1 MLTPSPAAGGEDG
14 GAIPA
19 SFCSNS
25 IPDEGMFVNNF
36 FFGALCGM
44 MEKNR
49 ERGAGVMLNLLYAR
63 AGRDIRGELLE
74 RMGASPARRLLIVPE
89 QFSHESE
96 RAMCA
101 ALGGGASMSCEVL
114 SFTRLAGRLTDAA
127 GGGAA
132 PMLDA
137 GGRMLLMYAALRRVS
152 DALTTYRAPS
162 RKPAFLTGLLATVD
176 ECRSYRVEP
185 ETLMAAGEE
194 LGGRQGD
201 KLKDLGLIYAAYR
214 ALEAGCAADPRS
226 RLDRLAVQLEDTRW
240 GEGMAFYVY
249 GFTDFT
255 PQEERVLSAL
265 MAQGELT
272 VALVCDTG
280 DDPSGVFR
288 PALRCA
294 KRLARLAKANAV
306 PVREETLDRPLAR
319 HPSLAFLEQNL
330 FGPNP
335 ETPWAGECAVVR
347 VSAATPRQEAEWCAA
362 EIVRLLREEDYRCR
376 DIAVCA
382 RRLDGYGEL
391 VESVFARYGVP
402 VFLSAMEDILEK
414 PVLAL
419 VTSALAAA
427 GSDYPYEELFRYLKT
442 GLTGITEE
450 ERDLLENYAL
460 TWDLKGSA
468 WTRQKPWDMHP
479 EGYGREFSPADTAF
493 VAWLDSLRRKVI
505 APLEKLRKDPDKT
518 GKGRALALYQL
529 LEDIGLPARLGR
541 RADSLE
547 ERGERTAAA
556 QYRQLWD
563 ILVGGLEQCAL
574 LLGDRLLE
582 LEEFS
587 RLFSLVLSQYDVG
600 AIPVSLD
607 AVTVG
612 DAPRMAHKEVKAL
625 FLLGAD
631 GGAIPDRAVSPG
643 LFSDQDRDALSAMEV
658 ELAPRQEDKLRREMT
673 IAYETCCRPTRRL
686 YISYST
692 GSGEGQKTP
701 CFLWERMGTLFPDAP
716 ARDGGG
722 PLARLAAP
730 DAALELAGR
739 DPAVAEALGRVPG
752 LAGRVERIQSAAG
765 WRRGRLSR
773 PAVDALFG
781 AEAPMSASRLDLMN
795 SCHFGYFLRF
805 GLDAKPRQRAAFRA
819 SDYGTFVHDVLENTL
834 RRAKEEGIAL
844 DNVQAVERL
853 SQAAAERYEREVLSG
868 LEGEP
873 ARLRYLFQ
881 RMKGAALAV
890 ARSVCAELAVSDFT
904 PAAFELGFGP
914 GRDLPPVEVEQG
926 VRLRLTGL
934 VDRVDQWEHNGKRY
948 LRVVDYKTGRKSF
961 DFADVE
967 DGRGLQ
973 MLLYL
978 FALSRAGGR
987 LFGPGETIP
996 AGVLYVP
1003 ARTPLVDGERGMS
1016 DGEIRRA
1023 RDRLLRRQGLVLDD
1037 RPVLDAMER
1046 AQGGEYRFLPVGTGK
1061 GGGDYLVTSEQMDAL
1076 DGYITAALRA
1086 AAGELAAGNIDADPY
1101 WQGAD
1106 KTPCRWCDYKAAC
1119 HFEEGCGDRRRF
1131 RRGVKAAEFW
1141 DWMDRREEDGHGR

>member
-1 MLTPSPAAGGEDG
+1 
-14 GAIPA
+14 
-19 SFCSNS
+19 
-25 IPDEGMFVNNF
+25 
-36 FFGALCGM
+36 
-44 MEKNR
+44 
-49 ERGAGVMLNLLYAR
+49 MLNLLRAR

-74 RMGASPARRLLIVPE
+74 RMGRSDARRRLLIVPE

-101 ALGGGASMSCEVL
+101 VLGGGASMSCEVL

-132 PMLDA
+132 PMLDP
-137 GGRMLLMYAALRRVS
+137 GGRMLLMYAALRRVA

-185 ETLMAAGEE
+185 EALMAAGEE

-214 ALEAGCAADPRS
+214 GLEAQGAADPRG
-226 RLDRLAVQLEDTRW
+226 RLDRLAVQLEGTRW
-240 GEGMAFYVY
+240 GAGMAFYVY

-272 VALVCDTG
+272 VALVCG
-280 DDPSGVFR
+280 GEDDPSGIFQ

-294 KRLARLAKANAV
+294 GRLARLAKAGAV
-306 PVREETLDRPLAR
+306 PVREEVLDRPLAR
-319 HPSLAFLEQNL
+319 CPSLAFLEENL
-330 FGPNP
+330 FGEGPGQA
-335 ETPWAGECAVVR
+335 WAGECAVVR
-347 VSAATPRQEAEWCAA
+347 VAAASPRQEVEWCAA
-362 EIVRLLREEDYRCR
+362 EILRLLREENCRCR

-402 VFLSAMEDILEK
+402 VFLSAMEDVLEK

-450 ERDLLENYAL
+450 ERDLLENYVL
-460 TWDLKGSA
+460 TWDLKGPA

-479 EGYGREFSPADTAF
+479 EGYGREFTPADTAL
-493 VAWLDSLRRKVI
+493 VAWLDGLRRRVI
-505 APLEKLRKDPDKT
+505 APLEALRKGTDKT
-518 GKGRALALYQL
+518 GRGRALALYQL
-529 LEDIGLPARLGR
+529 LEDIDLPTRLGQ
-541 RADSLE
+541 RADSLDR
-547 ERGERTAAA
+547 RGERTAAA

-563 ILVGGLEQCAL
+563 ILAGGLEQCAL
-574 LLGDRLLE
+574 LLGDTELE

-631 GGAIPDRAVSPG
+631 SGAIPDCAVSPG
-643 LFSDQDRDALSAMEV
+643 LFTDQDRDALSAMEV

-673 IAYETCCRPTRRL
+673 IAYETCCRPSQRL
-686 YISYST
+686 YVSYSA
-692 GSGEGQKTP
+692 GEGDNQRTP
-701 CFLWERMGTLFPDAP
+701 CFLWARLGALFPDAP
-716 ARDGGG
+716 VRDGGD
-722 PLARLAAP
+722 PLARLSAP
-730 DAALELAGR
+730 DAALELAGSS
-739 DPAVAEALGRVPG
+739 PAVAEALKRVPG
-752 LAGRVERIQSAAG
+752 LSDRVERIQDAAG

-773 PAVDALFG
+773 PVVDALFG
-781 AEAPMSASRLDLMN
+781 PVVPMSATKLDLVN

-819 SDYGTFVHDVLENTL
+819 AEYGTFVHDVLERTL
-834 RRAKEEGIAL
+834 RAAREEGAPL
-844 DNVQAVERL
+844 DDVRAVERL
-853 SQAAAERYEREVLSG
+853 SQAAAERYEREVLSN

-873 ARLRYLFQ
+873 ARFRVLFQ

-914 GRDLPPVEVEQG
+914 GKDLPPVEVEQG
-926 VRLRLTGL
+926 VRLRLTGY
-934 VDRVDQWEHNGKRY
+934 VDRVDQWLHEGKRY
-948 LRVVDYKTGRKSF
+948 VRVVDYKTGKKSF
-961 DFADVE
+961 DFADVA

-978 FALSRAGGR
+978 FALRREGKG
-987 LFGPGETIP
+987 LLGPEETVP

-1003 ARTPLVDGERGMS
+1003 ARTPLVDGERDMS
-1016 DGEIRRA
+1016 DGEIQRA

-1037 RPVLDAMER
+1037 PDVLSAMER
-1046 AQGGEYRFLPVGTGK
+1046 PAGEYRFLPVGTGR
-1061 GGGDYLVTSEQMDAL
+1061 GGGDSLVTPAQMEAL

-1106 KTPCRWCDYKAAC
+1106 KNPCRWCDYKAAC

-1131 RRGVKAAEFW
+1131 RRGLRAAQFW
-1141 DWMDRREEDGHGR
+1141 EWMDRWEEDGGGH

>member
-1 MLTPSPAAGGEDG
+1 
-14 GAIPA
+14 
-19 SFCSNS
+19 
-25 IPDEGMFVNNF
+25 
-36 FFGALCGM
+36 
-44 MEKNR
+44 
-49 ERGAGVMLNLLYAR
+49 MLNLLRAR

-74 RMGASPARRLLIVPE
+74 RMGRSDARRRLLIVPE

-101 ALGGGASMSCEVL
+101 VLGGGASMSCEVL

-132 PMLDA
+132 PMLDP
-137 GGRMLLMYAALRRVS
+137 GGRMLLMYAALRRVA

-185 ETLMAAGEE
+185 EALMAAGEE

-214 ALEAGCAADPRS
+214 GLEAQGAADPRG
-226 RLDRLAVQLEDTRW
+226 RLDRLAVQLEGTRW
-240 GEGMAFYVY
+240 GAGMAFYVY

-272 VALVCDTG
+272 VALVCG
-280 DDPSGVFR
+280 GEDDPSGIFQ

-294 KRLARLAKANAV
+294 GRLARLAKAGAV
-306 PVREETLDRPLAR
+306 PVREEILDRPLAR
-319 HPSLAFLEQNL
+319 CPSLAFLEENL
-330 FGPNP
+330 FGEGPGQA
-335 ETPWAGECAVVR
+335 WAGECAVVR
-347 VSAATPRQEAEWCAA
+347 VAAASPRQEVEWCAA
-362 EIVRLLREEDYRCR
+362 EILRLLREENCRCR

-402 VFLSAMEDILEK
+402 VFLSAMEDVLEK

-450 ERDLLENYAL
+450 ERDLLENYVL
-460 TWDLKGSA
+460 TWDLKGPA

-479 EGYGREFSPADTAF
+479 EGYGREFTPADTAL
-493 VAWLDSLRRKVI
+493 VAWLDGLRRRVI
-505 APLEKLRKDPDKT
+505 APLEALRKGTDKT
-518 GKGRALALYQL
+518 GRGRALALYQL
-529 LEDIGLPARLGR
+529 LEDIDLPTRLGQ
-541 RADSLE
+541 RADSLDR
-547 ERGERTAAA
+547 RGERTAAA

-563 ILVGGLEQCAL
+563 ILAGGLEQCAL
-574 LLGDRLLE
+574 LLGDTELE

-631 GGAIPDRAVSPG
+631 SGAIPDCAVSPG
-643 LFSDQDRDALSAMEV
+643 LFTDQDRDALSAMEV

-673 IAYETCCRPTRRL
+673 IAYETCCRPSQRL
-686 YISYST
+686 YVSYSA
-692 GSGEGQKTP
+692 GEGDNQRTP
-701 CFLWERMGTLFPDAP
+701 CFLWARLGALFPDAP
-716 ARDGGG
+716 VRDGGD
-722 PLARLAAP
+722 PLARLSAP
-730 DAALELAGR
+730 DAALELAGSS
-739 DPAVAEALGRVPG
+739 PAVAEALKRVPG
-752 LAGRVERIQSAAG
+752 LSDRVERIQDAAG

-773 PAVDALFG
+773 PVVDALFG
-781 AEAPMSASRLDLMN
+781 PVVPMSATKLDLVN

-819 SDYGTFVHDVLENTL
+819 AEYGTFVHDVLERTL
-834 RRAKEEGIAL
+834 RAAREEGAPL
-844 DNVQAVERL
+844 DDVRAVERL
-853 SQAAAERYEREVLSG
+853 SQAAAERYEREVLSN

-873 ARLRYLFQ
+873 ARFRVLFQ

-914 GRDLPPVEVEQG
+914 GKDLPPVEVEQG
-926 VRLRLTGL
+926 VRLRLTGY
-934 VDRVDQWEHNGKRY
+934 VDRVDQWLHEGKRY
-948 LRVVDYKTGRKSF
+948 VRVVDYKTGKKSF
-961 DFADVE
+961 DFADVA

-978 FALSRAGGR
+978 FALRREGKG
-987 LFGPGETIP
+987 LLGPEETVP

-1003 ARTPLVDGERGMS
+1003 ARTPLVDGERDMS
-1016 DGEIRRA
+1016 DGEIQRA

-1037 RPVLDAMER
+1037 PDVLSAMER
-1046 AQGGEYRFLPVGTGK
+1046 PAGEYRFLPVGTGR
-1061 GGGDYLVTSEQMDAL
+1061 GGGDSLVTPAQMEAL

-1106 KTPCRWCDYKAAC
+1106 KNPCRWCDYKAAC

-1131 RRGVKAAEFW
+1131 RRGLRAAQFW
-1141 DWMDRREEDGHGR
+1141 EWMDRWEEDGGGH

>member
-1 MLTPSPAAGGEDG
+1 
-14 GAIPA
+14 
-19 SFCSNS
+19 
-25 IPDEGMFVNNF
+25 
-36 FFGALCGM
+36 
-44 MEKNR
+44 
-49 ERGAGVMLNLLYAR
+49 MLNLLRAR

-74 RMGASPARRLLIVPE
+74 RMGRSDARRRLLIVPE

-101 ALGGGASMSCEVL
+101 VLGGGASMSCEVL

-132 PMLDA
+132 PMLDP
-137 GGRMLLMYAALRRVS
+137 GGRMLLMYAALRRVA

-185 ETLMAAGEE
+185 EALMAAGEE

-214 ALEAGCAADPRS
+214 GLEAQGAADPRG
-226 RLDRLAVQLEDTRW
+226 RLDRLAVQLEGTRW
-240 GEGMAFYVY
+240 GAGMAFYVY

-272 VALVCDTG
+272 VALVCG
-280 DDPSGVFR
+280 GEDDPSGIFQ

-294 KRLARLAKANAV
+294 GRLARLAKAGAV
-306 PVREETLDRPLAR
+306 PVREEVLDRPLAR
-319 HPSLAFLEQNL
+319 CPSLTFLEENL
-330 FGPNP
+330 FGEGPGQA
-335 ETPWAGECAVVR
+335 WAGECAVVR
-347 VSAATPRQEAEWCAA
+347 VAAASPRQEVEWCAA
-362 EIVRLLREEDYRCR
+362 EILRLLREENCRCR

-402 VFLSAMEDILEK
+402 VFLSAMEDVLEK

-450 ERDLLENYAL
+450 ERDLLENYVL
-460 TWDLKGSA
+460 TWDLKGPA

-479 EGYGREFSPADTAF
+479 EGYGREFTPADTAL
-493 VAWLDSLRRKVI
+493 VAWLDGLRRRVI
-505 APLEKLRKDPDKT
+505 APLEALRRGTDKT
-518 GKGRALALYQL
+518 GRGRALALYQL
-529 LEDIGLPARLGR
+529 LEDIDLPTRLGQ
-541 RADSLE
+541 RADSLDR
-547 ERGERTAAA
+547 RGERTAAA

-563 ILVGGLEQCAL
+563 ILAGGLEQCAL
-574 LLGDRLLE
+574 LLGDTELE

-631 GGAIPDRAVSPG
+631 SGAIPDCAVSPG
-643 LFSDQDRDALSAMEV
+643 LFTDQDRDALSAMEV

-673 IAYETCCRPTRRL
+673 IAYETCCRPSQRL
-686 YISYST
+686 YVSYSA
-692 GSGEGQKTP
+692 GEGDNQRTP
-701 CFLWERMGTLFPDAP
+701 CFLWARLEALFPDAP
-716 ARDGGG
+716 VRDGGD
-722 PLARLAAP
+722 PLARLSAP
-730 DAALELAGR
+730 DAALELAGSS
-739 DPAVAEALGRVPG
+739 PAVAEALKRVPG
-752 LAGRVERIQSAAG
+752 LSDRVERIQDAAG

-781 AEAPMSASRLDLMN
+781 PVVPMSATKLDLVN

-819 SDYGTFVHDVLENTL
+819 AEYGTFVHDVLERTL
-834 RRAKEEGIAL
+834 RAAREEGAPL
-844 DNVQAVERL
+844 DDVQAVERL
-853 SQAAAERYEREVLSG
+853 SQAAAERYEREVLSN

-873 ARLRYLFQ
+873 ARFRVLFQ

-914 GRDLPPVEVEQG
+914 GKDLPPVEVEQG
-926 VRLRLTGL
+926 VRLRLTGY
-934 VDRVDQWEHNGKRY
+934 VDRVDQWLHEGKRY
-948 LRVVDYKTGRKSF
+948 VRVVDYKTGKKSF
-961 DFADVE
+961 DFADVA

-978 FALSRAGGR
+978 FALRREGKG
-987 LFGPGETIP
+987 LLGPEETVP

-1003 ARTPLVDGERGMS
+1003 ARTPLVDGERDMS
-1016 DGEIRRA
+1016 DGEIQRA

-1037 RPVLDAMER
+1037 PDVLSAMER
-1046 AQGGEYRFLPVGTGK
+1046 PAGEYRFLPVGTGR
-1061 GGGDYLVTSEQMDAL
+1061 GGGDSLVTPAQMEAL

-1106 KTPCRWCDYKAAC
+1106 KNPCRWCDYKAAC

-1131 RRGVKAAEFW
+1131 RRGLRAAQFW
-1141 DWMDRREEDGHGR
+1141 EWMDRREEDGGGH

>member
-1 MLTPSPAAGGEDG
+1 
-14 GAIPA
+14 
-19 SFCSNS
+19 
-25 IPDEGMFVNNF
+25 
-36 FFGALCGM
+36 
-44 MEKNR
+44 
-49 ERGAGVMLNLLYAR
+49 MLNLLRAR

-74 RMGASPARRLLIVPE
+74 RMGRSDARRRLLIVPE

-101 ALGGGASMSCEVL
+101 VLGGGASMSCEVL

-132 PMLDA
+132 PMLDP
-137 GGRMLLMYAALRRVS
+137 GGRMLLMYAALRRVA

-185 ETLMAAGEE
+185 EALMAAGEE

-214 ALEAGCAADPRS
+214 GLEAQGAADPRG
-226 RLDRLAVQLEDTRW
+226 RLDRLAVQLEGTRW
-240 GEGMAFYVY
+240 GAGMAFYVY

-272 VALVCDTG
+272 VALVCG
-280 DDPSGVFR
+280 GEDDPSGIFQ

-294 KRLARLAKANAV
+294 GRLARLAKAGAV
-306 PVREETLDRPLAR
+306 PVREEVLDRPLAR
-319 HPSLAFLEQNL
+319 CPSLAFLEENL
-330 FGPNP
+330 FGEGPGQA
-335 ETPWAGECAVVR
+335 WAGECAVVR
-347 VSAATPRQEAEWCAA
+347 VAAASPRQEVEWCAA
-362 EIVRLLREEDYRCR
+362 EILRLLREENCRCR

-402 VFLSAMEDILEK
+402 VFLSAMEDVLEK

-450 ERDLLENYAL
+450 ERDLLENYVL
-460 TWDLKGSA
+460 TWDLKGPA

-479 EGYGREFSPADTAF
+479 EGYGREFTPADTAL
-493 VAWLDSLRRKVI
+493 VAWLDGLRRRVI
-505 APLEKLRKDPDKT
+505 APLEALRRGTDKT
-518 GKGRALALYQL
+518 GRGRALALYQL
-529 LEDIGLPARLGR
+529 LEDIDLPTRLGQ
-541 RADSLE
+541 RADSLDR
-547 ERGERTAAA
+547 RGERTAAA

-563 ILVGGLEQCAL
+563 ILAGGLEQCAL
-574 LLGDRLLE
+574 LLGDTELE

-631 GGAIPDRAVSPG
+631 SGAIPDCAVSPG
-643 LFSDQDRDALSAMEV
+643 LFTDQDRDALSAMEV

-673 IAYETCCRPTRRL
+673 IAYETCCRPSQRL
-686 YISYST
+686 YVSYSA
-692 GSGEGQKTP
+692 GEGDNQRTP
-701 CFLWERMGTLFPDAP
+701 CFLWARLGALFPDAP
-716 ARDGGG
+716 VRDGGD
-722 PLARLAAP
+722 PLARLSAP
-730 DAALELAGR
+730 DAALELAGSS
-739 DPAVAEALGRVPG
+739 PAVAEALKRVPG
-752 LAGRVERIQSAAG
+752 LSDRVERIQDAAG

-781 AEAPMSASRLDLMN
+781 PVVPMSATKLDLVN

-819 SDYGTFVHDVLENTL
+819 AEYGTFVHDVLERTL
-834 RRAKEEGIAL
+834 RAAREEGAPL
-844 DNVQAVERL
+844 DDVQAVERL
-853 SQAAAERYEREVLSG
+853 SQAAAERYEREVLPN

-873 ARLRYLFQ
+873 ARFRVLFQ

-914 GRDLPPVEVEQG
+914 GKDLPPVEVEQG
-926 VRLRLTGL
+926 VRLRLTGY
-934 VDRVDQWEHNGKRY
+934 VDRVDQWLHEGKRY
-948 LRVVDYKTGRKSF
+948 VRVVDYKTGKKSF
-961 DFADVE
+961 DFADVA

-978 FALSRAGGR
+978 FALRREGKG
-987 LFGPGETIP
+987 LLGPEETVP

-1003 ARTPLVDGERGMS
+1003 ARTPLVDGERDMS
-1016 DGEIRRA
+1016 DGEIQRA

-1037 RPVLDAMER
+1037 PDVLSAMER
-1046 AQGGEYRFLPVGTGK
+1046 PAGEYRFLPVGTGR
-1061 GGGDYLVTSEQMDAL
+1061 GGGDSLVTPAQMEAL

-1106 KTPCRWCDYKAAC
+1106 KNPCRWCDYKAAC

-1131 RRGVKAAEFW
+1131 RRGLRAAQFW
-1141 DWMDRREEDGHGR
+1141 EWMDRWEEDGGGH

>member
-1 MLTPSPAAGGEDG
+1 
-14 GAIPA
+14 
-19 SFCSNS
+19 
-25 IPDEGMFVNNF
+25 
-36 FFGALCGM
+36 
-44 MEKNR
+44 
-49 ERGAGVMLNLLYAR
+49 MLNLLRAR

-74 RMGASPARRLLIVPE
+74 RMGRSDARRRLLIVPE

-101 ALGGGASMSCEVL
+101 VLGGGASMSCEVL

-132 PMLDA
+132 PMLDP
-137 GGRMLLMYAALRRVS
+137 GGRMLLMYAALRRVA

-185 ETLMAAGEE
+185 EALMAAGEE

-214 ALEAGCAADPRS
+214 GLEAQGAADPRG
-226 RLDRLAVQLEDTRW
+226 RLDRLAVQLEGTRW
-240 GEGMAFYVY
+240 GAGMAFYVY

-272 VALVCDTG
+272 VALVCG
-280 DDPSGVFR
+280 GEDDPSGIFQ

-294 KRLARLAKANAV
+294 GRLARLAKAGAV
-306 PVREETLDRPLAR
+306 PVREEILDRPLAR
-319 HPSLAFLEQNL
+319 CPSLAFLEENL
-330 FGPNP
+330 FGEGPGQA
-335 ETPWAGECAVVR
+335 WAGECAVVR
-347 VSAATPRQEAEWCAA
+347 VAAASPRQEVEWCAA
-362 EIVRLLREEDYRCR
+362 EILRLLREENCRCR

-402 VFLSAMEDILEK
+402 VFLSAMEDVLEK

-450 ERDLLENYAL
+450 ERDLLENYVL
-460 TWDLKGSA
+460 TWDLKGPA

-479 EGYGREFSPADTAF
+479 EGYGREFTPADTAL
-493 VAWLDSLRRKVI
+493 VAWLDGLRRRVI
-505 APLEKLRKDPDKT
+505 APLEALRKGTDKT
-518 GKGRALALYQL
+518 GRGRALALYQL
-529 LEDIGLPARLGR
+529 LEDIDLPTRLGQ
-541 RADSLE
+541 RADSLDR
-547 ERGERTAAA
+547 RGERTAAA

-563 ILVGGLEQCAL
+563 ILAGGLEQCAL
-574 LLGDRLLE
+574 LLGDTELE

-631 GGAIPDRAVSPG
+631 SGAIPDCAVSPG
-643 LFSDQDRDALSAMEV
+643 LFTDQDRDALSAMEV

-673 IAYETCCRPTRRL
+673 IAYETCCRPSQRL
-686 YISYST
+686 YVSYSA
-692 GSGEGQKTP
+692 GEGDNQRTP
-701 CFLWERMGTLFPDAP
+701 CFLWARLGALFPDAP
-716 ARDGGG
+716 VRDGGD
-722 PLARLAAP
+722 PLARLSAP
-730 DAALELAGR
+730 DAALELAGSS
-739 DPAVAEALGRVPG
+739 PAVAEALKRVPG
-752 LAGRVERIQSAAG
+752 LSDRVERIQDAAG

-781 AEAPMSASRLDLMN
+781 PVVPMSATKLDLVN

-819 SDYGTFVHDVLENTL
+819 AEYGTFVHDVLERTL
-834 RRAKEEGIAL
+834 RAAREEGAPL
-844 DNVQAVERL
+844 DDVRAVERL
-853 SQAAAERYEREVLSG
+853 SQAAAERYEREVLPN

-873 ARLRYLFQ
+873 ARFRVLFQ

-914 GRDLPPVEVEQG
+914 GKDLPPVEVEQG
-926 VRLRLTGL
+926 VRLRLTGY
-934 VDRVDQWEHNGKRY
+934 VDRVDQWLHEGKRY
-948 LRVVDYKTGRKSF
+948 VRVVDYKTGKKSF
-961 DFADVE
+961 DFADVA

-978 FALSRAGGR
+978 FALRREGKG
-987 LFGPGETIP
+987 LLGPEETVP

-1003 ARTPLVDGERGMS
+1003 ARTPLVDGERDMS
-1016 DGEIRRA
+1016 DGEIQRA

-1037 RPVLDAMER
+1037 PDVLSAMER
-1046 AQGGEYRFLPVGTGK
+1046 PAGEYRFLPVGTGR
-1061 GGGDYLVTSEQMDAL
+1061 GGGDSLVTPAQMEAL

-1106 KTPCRWCDYKAAC
+1106 KNPCRWCDYKAAC

-1131 RRGVKAAEFW
+1131 RRGLRAAQFW
-1141 DWMDRREEDGHGR
+1141 EWMDRWEEDGGGH

>member
-1 MLTPSPAAGGEDG
+1 
-14 GAIPA
+14 
-19 SFCSNS
+19 
-25 IPDEGMFVNNF
+25 
-36 FFGALCGM
+36 
-44 MEKNR
+44 
-49 ERGAGVMLNLLYAR
+49 MLNLLRAR

-74 RMGASPARRLLIVPE
+74 RMGRSDARRRLLIVPE

-101 ALGGGASMSCEVL
+101 VLGGGASMSCEVL

-132 PMLDA
+132 PMLDP
-137 GGRMLLMYAALRRVS
+137 GGRMLLMYAALRRVA

-185 ETLMAAGEE
+185 EALMAAGEE

-214 ALEAGCAADPRS
+214 GLEAQGRADPRG
-226 RLDRLAVQLEDTRW
+226 RLDRLARQLEDTRW
-240 GEGMAFYVY
+240 GAGMAFYVY

-272 VALVCDTG
+272 VALVCG
-280 DDPSGVFR
+280 GEDDPSGIFQ

-294 KRLARLAKANAV
+294 GRLARLAKAGAV
-306 PVREETLDRPLAR
+306 PVREEVLDRPLAR
-319 HPSLAFLEQNL
+319 CPSLAFLEENL
-330 FGPNP
+330 FGEGPGQA
-335 ETPWAGECAVVR
+335 WAGECAVVR
-347 VSAATPRQEAEWCAA
+347 VAAASPRQEVEWCAA
-362 EIVRLLREEDYRCR
+362 EILRLLREENCRCR

-402 VFLSAMEDILEK
+402 VFLSAMEDVLEK

-450 ERDLLENYAL
+450 ERDLLENYVL
-460 TWDLKGSA
+460 TWDLKGPA

-479 EGYGREFSPADTAF
+479 EGYGREFTPADTAL
-493 VAWLDSLRRKVI
+493 VAWLDGLRRRVI
-505 APLEKLRKDPDKT
+505 APLEALRKGTDKT
-518 GKGRALALYQL
+518 GRGRALALYQL
-529 LEDIGLPARLGR
+529 LEDIDLPTRLGQ
-541 RADSLE
+541 RADSLDR
-547 ERGERTAAA
+547 RGERTAAA

-563 ILVGGLEQCAL
+563 ILAGGLEQCAL
-574 LLGDRLLE
+574 LLGDTELE

-631 GGAIPDRAVSPG
+631 SGAIPDCAVSPG
-643 LFSDQDRDALSAMEV
+643 LFTDQDRDALSAMEV

-673 IAYETCCRPTRRL
+673 IAYETCCRPSQRL
-686 YISYST
+686 YVSYSA
-692 GSGEGQKTP
+692 GEGDNQRTP
-701 CFLWERMGTLFPDAP
+701 CFLWARLGALFPDAP
-716 ARDGGG
+716 VRDGGD
-722 PLARLAAP
+722 PLARLSAP
-730 DAALELAGR
+730 DAALELAGSS
-739 DPAVAEALGRVPG
+739 PAVAEALKRVPG
-752 LAGRVERIQSAAG
+752 LSDRVERIQDAAG

-781 AEAPMSASRLDLMN
+781 PVVPMSATKLDLVN

-819 SDYGTFVHDVLENTL
+819 AEYGTFVHDVLERTL
-834 RRAKEEGIAL
+834 RAAREEGTPL
-844 DNVQAVERL
+844 DDVRAVERL
-853 SQAAAERYEREVLSG
+853 SQAAAERYEREVLSN

-873 ARLRYLFQ
+873 ARFRVLFQ

-914 GRDLPPVEVEQG
+914 GKDLPPVEVEQG
-926 VRLRLTGL
+926 VRLRLTGY
-934 VDRVDQWEHNGKRY
+934 VDRVDQWLHEGKRY
-948 LRVVDYKTGRKSF
+948 VRVVDYKTGKKSF
-961 DFADVE
+961 DFADVA

-978 FALSRAGGR
+978 FALRREGKG
-987 LFGPGETIP
+987 LLGPEETVP

-1003 ARTPLVDGERGMS
+1003 ARTPLVDGERDMS
-1016 DGEIRRA
+1016 DGEIQRA

-1037 RPVLDAMER
+1037 PDVLSAMER
-1046 AQGGEYRFLPVGTGK
+1046 PAGEYRFLPVGTGR
-1061 GGGDYLVTSEQMDAL
+1061 GGGDSLVTPAQMEAL

-1106 KTPCRWCDYKAAC
+1106 KNPCRWCDYKAAC

-1131 RRGVKAAEFW
+1131 RRGLRAAQFW
-1141 DWMDRREEDGHGR
+1141 EWMDRWEEDGGGH

>member
-1 MLTPSPAAGGEDG
+1 
-14 GAIPA
+14 
-19 SFCSNS
+19 
-25 IPDEGMFVNNF
+25 
-36 FFGALCGM
+36 
-44 MEKNR
+44 
-49 ERGAGVMLNLLYAR
+49 MLNLLRAR

-74 RMGASPARRLLIVPE
+74 RMGRSDARRRLLIVPE

-101 ALGGGASMSCEVL
+101 VLGGGASMSCEVL

-132 PMLDA
+132 PMLDP
-137 GGRMLLMYAALRRVS
+137 GGRMLLMYAALRRVA

-185 ETLMAAGEE
+185 EALMAAGEE

-214 ALEAGCAADPRS
+214 GLEAQGAADPRG
-226 RLDRLAVQLEDTRW
+226 RLDRLAVQLEGTRW
-240 GEGMAFYVY
+240 GAGMAFYVY

-272 VALVCDTG
+272 VALVCG
-280 DDPSGVFR
+280 GEDDPSGIFQ

-294 KRLARLAKANAV
+294 GRLARLAKAGAV
-306 PVREETLDRPLAR
+306 PVREEVLDRPLAR
-319 HPSLAFLEQNL
+319 CPSLAFLEENL
-330 FGPNP
+330 FGEGPGQA
-335 ETPWAGECAVVR
+335 WAGECAVVR
-347 VSAATPRQEAEWCAA
+347 VAAASPRQEVEWCAA
-362 EIVRLLREEDYRCR
+362 EILRLLREENCRCR

-402 VFLSAMEDILEK
+402 VFLSAMEDVLEK

-450 ERDLLENYAL
+450 ERDLLENYVL
-460 TWDLKGSA
+460 TWDLKGPA

-479 EGYGREFSPADTAF
+479 EGYGREFTPADTAL
-493 VAWLDSLRRKVI
+493 VAWLDGLRRRVI
-505 APLEKLRKDPDKT
+505 APLEALRRGTDKT
-518 GKGRALALYQL
+518 GRGRALALYQL
-529 LEDIGLPARLGR
+529 LEDIDLPTRLGQ
-541 RADSLE
+541 RADSLDR
-547 ERGERTAAA
+547 RGERTAAA

-563 ILVGGLEQCAL
+563 ILAGGLEQCAL
-574 LLGDRLLE
+574 LLGDTELE

-631 GGAIPDRAVSPG
+631 SGAIPDCAVSPG
-643 LFSDQDRDALSAMEV
+643 LFTDQDRDALSAMEV

-673 IAYETCCRPTRRL
+673 IAYETCCRPSQRL
-686 YISYST
+686 YVSYSA
-692 GSGEGQKTP
+692 GEGDNQRTP
-701 CFLWERMGTLFPDAP
+701 CFLWARLGALFPDAP
-716 ARDGGG
+716 VRDGGD
-722 PLARLAAP
+722 PLARLSAP
-730 DAALELAGR
+730 DAALELAGSS
-739 DPAVAEALGRVPG
+739 PAVAEALKRVPG
-752 LAGRVERIQSAAG
+752 LSDRVERIQDAAG

-773 PAVDALFG
+773 PVVDALFG
-781 AEAPMSASRLDLMN
+781 PVVPMSATKLDLVN

-819 SDYGTFVHDVLENTL
+819 AEYGTFVHDVLERTL
-834 RRAKEEGIAL
+834 RAAREEGAPL
-844 DNVQAVERL
+844 DDVQAVERL
-853 SQAAAERYEREVLSG
+853 SQAAAERYEREVLSN

-873 ARLRYLFQ
+873 ARFRVLFQ

-914 GRDLPPVEVEQG
+914 GKDLPPVEVEQG
-926 VRLRLTGL
+926 VRLRLTGY
-934 VDRVDQWEHNGKRY
+934 VDRVDQWLHEGKRY
-948 LRVVDYKTGRKSF
+948 VRVVDYKTGKKSF
-961 DFADVE
+961 DFADVA

-978 FALSRAGGR
+978 FALRREGKG
-987 LFGPGETIP
+987 LLGPEETVP

-1003 ARTPLVDGERGMS
+1003 ARTPLVDGERDMS
-1016 DGEIRRA
+1016 DGEIQRA

-1037 RPVLDAMER
+1037 PDVLSAMER
-1046 AQGGEYRFLPVGTGK
+1046 PAGEYRFLPVGTGR
-1061 GGGDYLVTSEQMDAL
+1061 GGGDSLVTPAQMEAL

-1106 KTPCRWCDYKAAC
+1106 KNPCRWCDYKAAC

-1131 RRGVKAAEFW
+1131 RRGLRAAQFW
-1141 DWMDRREEDGHGR
+1141 EWMDRWEEDGGGH

>member
-1 MLTPSPAAGGEDG
+1 
-14 GAIPA
+14 
-19 SFCSNS
+19 
-25 IPDEGMFVNNF
+25 
-36 FFGALCGM
+36 
-44 MEKNR
+44 
-49 ERGAGVMLNLLYAR
+49 MLNLLRAR

-74 RMGASPARRLLIVPE
+74 RMGRSDARRRLLIVPE

-101 ALGGGASMSCEVL
+101 VLGGGASMSCEVL

-132 PMLDA
+132 PMLDP
-137 GGRMLLMYAALRRVS
+137 GGRMLLMYAALRRVA

-185 ETLMAAGEE
+185 EALMAAGEE

-214 ALEAGCAADPRS
+214 GLEAQGAADPRG
-226 RLDRLAVQLEDTRW
+226 RLDRLAVQLEGTRW
-240 GEGMAFYVY
+240 GAGMAFYVY

-272 VALVCDTG
+272 VALVCG
-280 DDPSGVFR
+280 GEDDPSGIFQ

-294 KRLARLAKANAV
+294 GRLARLAKAGAV
-306 PVREETLDRPLAR
+306 PVREEVLDRPLAR
-319 HPSLAFLEQNL
+319 CPSLAFLEENL
-330 FGPNP
+330 FGEGPGQA
-335 ETPWAGECAVVR
+335 WAGECAVVR
-347 VSAATPRQEAEWCAA
+347 VAAASPRQEVEWCAA
-362 EIVRLLREEDYRCR
+362 EILRLLREENCRCR

-402 VFLSAMEDILEK
+402 VFLSAMEDVLEK

-450 ERDLLENYAL
+450 ERDLLENYVL
-460 TWDLKGSA
+460 TWDLKGPA

-479 EGYGREFSPADTAF
+479 EGYGREFTPADTAL
-493 VAWLDSLRRKVI
+493 VAWLDGLRRRVI
-505 APLEKLRKDPDKT
+505 APLEALRKGTDKT
-518 GKGRALALYQL
+518 GRGRALALYQL
-529 LEDIGLPARLGR
+529 LEDIDLPTRLGQ
-541 RADSLE
+541 RADSLDR
-547 ERGERTAAA
+547 RGERTAAA

-563 ILVGGLEQCAL
+563 ILAGGLEQCAL
-574 LLGDRLLE
+574 LLGDTELE

-631 GGAIPDRAVSPG
+631 SGAIPDCAVSPG
-643 LFSDQDRDALSAMEV
+643 LFTDQDRDALSAMEV

-673 IAYETCCRPTRRL
+673 IAYETCCRPSQRL
-686 YISYST
+686 YVSYSA
-692 GSGEGQKTP
+692 GEGDNQRTP
-701 CFLWERMGTLFPDAP
+701 CFLWARLGALFPDAP
-716 ARDGGG
+716 VRDGGD
-722 PLARLAAP
+722 PLARLSAP
-730 DAALELAGR
+730 DAALELAGSS
-739 DPAVAEALGRVPG
+739 PAVAEALKRVPG
-752 LAGRVERIQSAAG
+752 LSDRVERIQDAAG

-773 PAVDALFG
+773 PVVDALFG
-781 AEAPMSASRLDLMN
+781 PVVPMSATKLDLVN

-819 SDYGTFVHDVLENTL
+819 AEYGTFVHDVLERTL
-834 RRAKEEGIAL
+834 RAAREEGAPL
-844 DNVQAVERL
+844 DDVQAVERL
-853 SQAAAERYEREVLSG
+853 SQAAAERYEREVLPN

-873 ARLRYLFQ
+873 ARFRVLFQ

-914 GRDLPPVEVEQG
+914 GKDLPPVEVEQG
-926 VRLRLTGL
+926 VRLRLTGY
-934 VDRVDQWEHNGKRY
+934 VDRVDQWLHEGKRY
-948 LRVVDYKTGRKSF
+948 VRVVDYKTGKKSF
-961 DFADVE
+961 DFADVA

-978 FALSRAGGR
+978 FALRREGKG
-987 LFGPGETIP
+987 LLGPEETVP

-1003 ARTPLVDGERGMS
+1003 ARTPLVDGERDMS
-1016 DGEIRRA
+1016 DGEIQRA

-1037 RPVLDAMER
+1037 PDVLSAMER
-1046 AQGGEYRFLPVGTGK
+1046 PAGEYRFLPVGTGR
-1061 GGGDYLVTSEQMDAL
+1061 GGGDSLVTPAQMEAL

-1106 KTPCRWCDYKAAC
+1106 KNPCRWCDYKAAC

-1131 RRGVKAAEFW
+1131 RRGLRAAQFW
-1141 DWMDRREEDGHGR
+1141 EWMDRWEEDGGGH

>member
-1 MLTPSPAAGGEDG
+1 
-14 GAIPA
+14 
-19 SFCSNS
+19 
-25 IPDEGMFVNNF
+25 
-36 FFGALCGM
+36 
-44 MEKNR
+44 
-49 ERGAGVMLNLLYAR
+49 MLNLLRAR

-74 RMGASPARRLLIVPE
+74 RMGRSDARRRLLIVPE

-101 ALGGGASMSCEVL
+101 VLGGGASMSCEVL

-132 PMLDA
+132 PMLDP
-137 GGRMLLMYAALRRVS
+137 GGRMLLMYAALRRVA

-185 ETLMAAGEE
+185 EALMAAGEE

-214 ALEAGCAADPRS
+214 GLEAQGAADPRG
-226 RLDRLAVQLEDTRW
+226 RLDRLAVQLEGTRW
-240 GEGMAFYVY
+240 GAGMAFYVY

-272 VALVCDTG
+272 VALVCG
-280 DDPSGVFR
+280 GEDDPSGIFQ

-294 KRLARLAKANAV
+294 GRLARLAKAGAV
-306 PVREETLDRPLAR
+306 PVREEVLDRPLAR
-319 HPSLAFLEQNL
+319 CPSLAFLEENL
-330 FGPNP
+330 FGEGPGQA
-335 ETPWAGECAVVR
+335 WAGECAVVR
-347 VSAATPRQEAEWCAA
+347 VAAASPRQEVEWCAA
-362 EIVRLLREEDYRCR
+362 EILRLLREENCRCR

-402 VFLSAMEDILEK
+402 VFLSAMEDVLEK

-450 ERDLLENYAL
+450 ERDLLENYVL
-460 TWDLKGSA
+460 TWDLKGPA

-479 EGYGREFSPADTAF
+479 EGYGREFTPADTAL
-493 VAWLDSLRRKVI
+493 VAWLDGLRRRVI
-505 APLEKLRKDPDKT
+505 APLEALRKGTDKT
-518 GKGRALALYQL
+518 GRGRALALYQL
-529 LEDIGLPARLGR
+529 LEDIDLPTRLGQ
-541 RADSLE
+541 RADSLDR
-547 ERGERTAAA
+547 RGERTAAA

-563 ILVGGLEQCAL
+563 ILAGGLEQCAL
-574 LLGDRLLE
+574 LLGDTELE

-631 GGAIPDRAVSPG
+631 SGAIPDCAVSPG
-643 LFSDQDRDALSAMEV
+643 LFTDQDRDALSAMEV

-673 IAYETCCRPTRRL
+673 IAYETCCRPSQRL
-686 YISYST
+686 YVSYSA
-692 GSGEGQKTP
+692 GEGDNQRTP
-701 CFLWERMGTLFPDAP
+701 CFLWARLGALFPDAP
-716 ARDGGG
+716 VRDGGD
-722 PLARLAAP
+722 PLARLSAP
-730 DAALELAGR
+730 DAALELAGSS
-739 DPAVAEALGRVPG
+739 PAVAEALKRVPG
-752 LAGRVERIQSAAG
+752 LPERVERIQDAAG

-781 AEAPMSASRLDLMN
+781 PVVPMSATKLDLVN

-819 SDYGTFVHDVLENTL
+819 AEYGTFVHDVLERTL
-834 RRAKEEGIAL
+834 RAAREEGAPL
-844 DNVQAVERL
+844 DDVQAVERL
-853 SQAAAERYEREVLSG
+853 SQAAAERYEREVLSN

-873 ARLRYLFQ
+873 ARFRVLFQ

-914 GRDLPPVEVEQG
+914 GKDLPPVEVEQG
-926 VRLRLTGL
+926 VRLRLTGY
-934 VDRVDQWEHNGKRY
+934 VDRVDQWLHEGKRY
-948 LRVVDYKTGRKSF
+948 VRVVDYKTGKKSF
-961 DFADVE
+961 DFADVA

-978 FALSRAGGR
+978 FALRREGKG
-987 LFGPGETIP
+987 LLGPEETVP

-1003 ARTPLVDGERGMS
+1003 ARTPLVDGERDMS
-1016 DGEIRRA
+1016 DGEIQRA

-1037 RPVLDAMER
+1037 PDVLSAMER
-1046 AQGGEYRFLPVGTGK
+1046 PAGEYRFLPVGTGR
-1061 GGGDYLVTSEQMDAL
+1061 GGGDSLVTPAQMEAL

-1106 KTPCRWCDYKAAC
+1106 KNPCRWCDYKAAC

-1131 RRGVKAAEFW
+1131 RRGLRAAQFW
-1141 DWMDRREEDGHGR
+1141 EWMDRWEEDGGGH

>member
-1 MLTPSPAAGGEDG
+1 MNNGKL
-14 GAIPA
+14 IPNM
-19 SFCSNS
+19 SF
-25 IPDEGMFVNNF
+25 
-36 FFGALCGM
+36 
-44 MEKNR
+44 
-49 ERGAGVMLNLLYAR
+49 Y
-63 AGRDIRGELLE
+63 
-74 RMGASPARRLLIVPE
+74 
-89 QFSHESE
+89 
-96 RAMCA
+96 
-101 ALGGGASMSCEVL
+101 
-114 SFTRLAGRLTDAA
+114 
-127 GGGAA
+127 
-132 PMLDA
+132 
-137 GGRMLLMYAALRRVS
+137 
-152 DALTTYRAPS
+152 
-162 RKPAFLTGLLATVD
+162 
-176 ECRSYRVEP
+176 
-185 ETLMAAGEE
+185 
-194 LGGRQGD
+194 
-201 KLKDLGLIYAAYR
+201 
-214 ALEAGCAADPRS
+214 
-226 RLDRLAVQLEDTRW
+226 LAVQLEGTRW
-240 GEGMAFYVY
+240 GAGMAFYVY

-272 VALVCDTG
+272 VALVCG
-280 DDPSGVFR
+280 GEDDPSGIFQ

-294 KRLARLAKANAV
+294 GRLARLAKAGAV
-306 PVREETLDRPLAR
+306 PVREEVLDRPLAR
-319 HPSLAFLEQNL
+319 CPSLAFLEENL
-330 FGPNP
+330 FGEGPGQA
-335 ETPWAGECAVVR
+335 WAGECAVVR
-347 VSAATPRQEAEWCAA
+347 VAAASPRQEVEWCAA
-362 EIVRLLREEDYRCR
+362 EILRLLREENCRCR

-402 VFLSAMEDILEK
+402 VFLSAMEDVLEK

-450 ERDLLENYAL
+450 ERDLLENYVL
-460 TWDLKGSA
+460 TWDLKGPA

-479 EGYGREFSPADTAF
+479 EGYGREFTPADTAL
-493 VAWLDSLRRKVI
+493 VAWLDGLRRRVI
-505 APLEKLRKDPDKT
+505 APLEALRKGTDKT
-518 GKGRALALYQL
+518 GRGRALALYQL
-529 LEDIGLPARLGR
+529 LEDIDLPTRLGQ
-541 RADSLE
+541 RADSLDR
-547 ERGERTAAA
+547 RGERTAAA

-563 ILVGGLEQCAL
+563 ILAGGLEQCAL
-574 LLGDRLLE
+574 LLGDTELE

-631 GGAIPDRAVSPG
+631 SGAIPDCAVSPG
-643 LFSDQDRDALSAMEV
+643 LFTDQDRDALSAMEV

-673 IAYETCCRPTRRL
+673 IAYETCCRPSQRL
-686 YISYST
+686 YVSYSA
-692 GSGEGQKTP
+692 GEGDNQRTP
-701 CFLWERMGTLFPDAP
+701 CFLWARLGALFPDAP
-716 ARDGGG
+716 VRDGGD
-722 PLARLAAP
+722 PLARLSAP
-730 DAALELAGR
+730 DAALELAGSS
-739 DPAVAEALGRVPG
+739 PAVAEALKRVPG
-752 LAGRVERIQSAAG
+752 LSDRVERIQDAAG

-781 AEAPMSASRLDLMN
+781 PVVPMSATKLDLVN

-819 SDYGTFVHDVLENTL
+819 AEYGTFVHDVLERTL
-834 RRAKEEGIAL
+834 RAAREEGAPL
-844 DNVQAVERL
+844 DDVQAVERL
-853 SQAAAERYEREVLSG
+853 SQAAAERYEREVLSN

-873 ARLRYLFQ
+873 ARFRVLFQ
-881 RMKGAALAV
+881 RMKGA

-914 GRDLPPVEVEQG
+914 GKDLPPVEVEQG
-926 VRLRLTGL
+926 VRLRLTGY
-934 VDRVDQWEHNGKRY
+934 VDRVDQWLHEGKRY
-948 LRVVDYKTGRKSF
+948 VRVVDYKTGKKSF
-961 DFADVE
+961 DFADVA

-978 FALSRAGGR
+978 FALRREGKG
-987 LFGPGETIP
+987 LLGPEETVP

-1003 ARTPLVDGERGMS
+1003 ARTPLVDGERDMS
-1016 DGEIRRA
+1016 DGEIQRA

-1037 RPVLDAMER
+1037 PDVLSAMER
-1046 AQGGEYRFLPVGTGK
+1046 PAGEYRFLPVGTGR
-1061 GGGDYLVTSEQMDAL
+1061 GGGDSLVTPAQMEAL

-1106 KTPCRWCDYKAAC
+1106 KNPCRWCDYKAAC

-1131 RRGVKAAEFW
+1131 RRGLRAAQFW
-1141 DWMDRREEDGHGR
+1141 EWMDRWEEDGGGH

>member
-1 MLTPSPAAGGEDG
+1 
-14 GAIPA
+14 
-19 SFCSNS
+19 
-25 IPDEGMFVNNF
+25 
-36 FFGALCGM
+36 
-44 MEKNR
+44 
-49 ERGAGVMLNLLYAR
+49 MLNLLRAR

-74 RMGASPARRLLIVPE
+74 RMGRSDARRRLLIVPE

-101 ALGGGASMSCEVL
+101 VLGGGASMSCEVL

-132 PMLDA
+132 PMLDP
-137 GGRMLLMYAALRRVS
+137 GGRMLLMYAALRRVA

-185 ETLMAAGEE
+185 EALMAAGEE

-214 ALEAGCAADPRS
+214 GLEAQGAADPRG
-226 RLDRLAVQLEDTRW
+226 RLDRLAVQLEGTRW
-240 GEGMAFYVY
+240 GAGMAFYVY

-272 VALVCDTG
+272 VALVCG
-280 DDPSGVFR
+280 GEDDPSGIFQ

-294 KRLARLAKANAV
+294 GRLARLAKAGAV
-306 PVREETLDRPLAR
+306 PVREEILDRPLAR
-319 HPSLAFLEQNL
+319 CPSLAFLEENL
-330 FGPNP
+330 FGEGPGQA
-335 ETPWAGECAVVR
+335 WAGECAVVR
-347 VSAATPRQEAEWCAA
+347 VAAASPRQEVEWCAA
-362 EIVRLLREEDYRCR
+362 EILRLLREENCRCR

-402 VFLSAMEDILEK
+402 VFLSAMEDVLEK

-450 ERDLLENYAL
+450 ERDLLENYVL
-460 TWDLKGSA
+460 TWDLKGPA

-479 EGYGREFSPADTAF
+479 EGYGREFTPADTAL
-493 VAWLDSLRRKVI
+493 VAWLDGLRRRVI
-505 APLEKLRKDPDKT
+505 APLEALRRGTDKT
-518 GKGRALALYQL
+518 GRGRALALYQL
-529 LEDIGLPARLGR
+529 LEDIDLPTRLGQ
-541 RADSLE
+541 RADSLDR
-547 ERGERTAAA
+547 RGERTAAA

-563 ILVGGLEQCAL
+563 ILAGGLEQCAL
-574 LLGDRLLE
+574 LLGDTELE

-631 GGAIPDRAVSPG
+631 SGAIPDCAVSPG
-643 LFSDQDRDALSAMEV
+643 LFTDQDRDALSAMEV

-673 IAYETCCRPTRRL
+673 IAYETCCRPSQRL
-686 YISYST
+686 YVSYSA
-692 GSGEGQKTP
+692 GEGDNQRTP
-701 CFLWERMGTLFPDAP
+701 CFLWARLGALFPDAP
-716 ARDGGG
+716 VRDGGD
-722 PLARLAAP
+722 PLARLSAP
-730 DAALELAGR
+730 DAALELAGSS
-739 DPAVAEALGRVPG
+739 PAVAEALKRVPG
-752 LAGRVERIQSAAG
+752 LSDRVERIQDAAG

-781 AEAPMSASRLDLMN
+781 PVVPMSATKLDLVN

-819 SDYGTFVHDVLENTL
+819 AEYGTFVHDVLERTL
-834 RRAKEEGIAL
+834 RAAREEGAPL
-844 DNVQAVERL
+844 DDVRAVERL
-853 SQAAAERYEREVLSG
+853 SQAAAERYEREVLSN

-873 ARLRYLFQ
+873 ARFRVLFQ

-914 GRDLPPVEVEQG
+914 GKDLPPVEVEQG
-926 VRLRLTGL
+926 VRLRLTGY
-934 VDRVDQWEHNGKRY
+934 VDRVDQWLHEGKRY
-948 LRVVDYKTGRKSF
+948 VRVVDYKTGKKSF
-961 DFADVE
+961 DFADVA

-978 FALSRAGGR
+978 FALRREGKG
-987 LFGPGETIP
+987 LLGPEETVP

-1003 ARTPLVDGERGMS
+1003 ARTPLVDGERDMS
-1016 DGEIRRA
+1016 DGEIQRA

-1037 RPVLDAMER
+1037 PDVLSAMER
-1046 AQGGEYRFLPVGTGK
+1046 PAGEYRFLPVGTGR
-1061 GGGDYLVTSEQMDAL
+1061 GGGDSLVTPAQMEAL

-1106 KTPCRWCDYKAAC
+1106 KNPCRWCDYKAAC

-1131 RRGVKAAEFW
+1131 RRGLRAAQFW
-1141 DWMDRREEDGHGR
+1141 EWMDRWEEDGGGH

>member
-1 MLTPSPAAGGEDG
+1 
-14 GAIPA
+14 
-19 SFCSNS
+19 
-25 IPDEGMFVNNF
+25 
-36 FFGALCGM
+36 
-44 MEKNR
+44 
-49 ERGAGVMLNLLYAR
+49 MLNLLRAR

-74 RMGASPARRLLIVPE
+74 RMGRSDARRRLLIVPE

-101 ALGGGASMSCEVL
+101 VLGGGASMSCEVL

-132 PMLDA
+132 PMLDP
-137 GGRMLLMYAALRRVS
+137 GGRMLLMYAALRRVA

-185 ETLMAAGEE
+185 EALMAAGEE

-214 ALEAGCAADPRS
+214 GLEAQGAADPRG
-226 RLDRLAVQLEDTRW
+226 RLDRLAVQLEGTRW
-240 GEGMAFYVY
+240 GAGMAFYVY

-272 VALVCDTG
+272 VALVCG
-280 DDPSGVFR
+280 GEDDPSGIFQ

-294 KRLARLAKANAV
+294 GRLARLAKAGAV
-306 PVREETLDRPLAR
+306 PVREEVLDRPLAR
-319 HPSLAFLEQNL
+319 CPSLAFLEENL
-330 FGPNP
+330 FGEGPGQA
-335 ETPWAGECAVVR
+335 WAGECAVVR
-347 VSAATPRQEAEWCAA
+347 VAAASPRQEVEWCAA
-362 EIVRLLREEDYRCR
+362 EILRLLREENCRCR

-402 VFLSAMEDILEK
+402 VFLSAMEDVLEK

-450 ERDLLENYAL
+450 ERDLLENYVL
-460 TWDLKGSA
+460 TWDLKGPA

-479 EGYGREFSPADTAF
+479 EGYGREFTPADTAL
-493 VAWLDSLRRKVI
+493 VAWLDGLRRRVI
-505 APLEKLRKDPDKT
+505 APLEALRKGTDKT
-518 GKGRALALYQL
+518 GRGRALALYQL
-529 LEDIGLPARLGR
+529 LEDIDLPTRLGQ
-541 RADSLE
+541 RADSLDR
-547 ERGERTAAA
+547 RGERTAAA

-563 ILVGGLEQCAL
+563 ILAGGLEQCAL
-574 LLGDRLLE
+574 LLGDTELE

-631 GGAIPDRAVSPG
+631 SGAIPDCAVSPG
-643 LFSDQDRDALSAMEV
+643 LFTDQDRDALSAMEV

-673 IAYETCCRPTRRL
+673 IAYETCCRPSQRL
-686 YISYST
+686 YVSYSA
-692 GSGEGQKTP
+692 GEGDNQRTP
-701 CFLWERMGTLFPDAP
+701 CFLWARLGALFPDAP
-716 ARDGGG
+716 VRDGGD
-722 PLARLAAP
+722 PLARLSAP
-730 DAALELAGR
+730 DAALELAGSS
-739 DPAVAEALGRVPG
+739 PAVAEALKRVPG
-752 LAGRVERIQSAAG
+752 LSERVERIQDAAG

-773 PAVDALFG
+773 PVVDALFG
-781 AEAPMSASRLDLMN
+781 PVVPMSATKLDLVN

-819 SDYGTFVHDVLENTL
+819 AEYGTFVHDVLERTL
-834 RRAKEEGIAL
+834 RAAREEGAPL
-844 DNVQAVERL
+844 DDVRAVERL
-853 SQAAAERYEREVLSG
+853 SQAAAERYEREVLSN

-873 ARLRYLFQ
+873 ARFRVLFQ

-914 GRDLPPVEVEQG
+914 GKDLPPVEVEQG
-926 VRLRLTGL
+926 VRLRLTGY
-934 VDRVDQWEHNGKRY
+934 VDRVDQWLHEGKRY
-948 LRVVDYKTGRKSF
+948 VRVVDYKTGKKSF
-961 DFADVE
+961 DFADVA

-978 FALSRAGGR
+978 FALRREGKG
-987 LFGPGETIP
+987 LLGPEETVP

-1003 ARTPLVDGERGMS
+1003 ARTPLVDGERDMS
-1016 DGEIRRA
+1016 DGEIQRA

-1037 RPVLDAMER
+1037 PDVLSAMER
-1046 AQGGEYRFLPVGTGK
+1046 PAGEYRFLPVGTGR
-1061 GGGDYLVTSEQMDAL
+1061 GGGDSLVTPAQMEAL

-1106 KTPCRWCDYKAAC
+1106 KNPCRWCDYKAAC

-1131 RRGVKAAEFW
+1131 RRGLRAAQFW
-1141 DWMDRREEDGHGR
+1141 EWMDRREEDGGGH

>member
-1 MLTPSPAAGGEDG
+1 
-14 GAIPA
+14 
-19 SFCSNS
+19 
-25 IPDEGMFVNNF
+25 
-36 FFGALCGM
+36 
-44 MEKNR
+44 
-49 ERGAGVMLNLLYAR
+49 MLNLLRAR

-74 RMGASPARRLLIVPE
+74 RMGRSDARRRLLIVPE

-101 ALGGGASMSCEVL
+101 VLGGGASMSCEVL

-132 PMLDA
+132 PMLDP
-137 GGRMLLMYAALRRVS
+137 GGRMLLMYAALRRVA

-185 ETLMAAGEE
+185 EALMAAGEE

-214 ALEAGCAADPRS
+214 GLEAQGAADPRG
-226 RLDRLAVQLEDTRW
+226 RLDRLAVQLEGTRW
-240 GEGMAFYVY
+240 GAGMAFYVY

-272 VALVCDTG
+272 VALVCG
-280 DDPSGVFR
+280 GEDDPSGIFQ

-294 KRLARLAKANAV
+294 GRLARLAKAGAV
-306 PVREETLDRPLAR
+306 PVREEILDRPLAR
-319 HPSLAFLEQNL
+319 CPSLAFLEENL
-330 FGPNP
+330 FGEGPGQA
-335 ETPWAGECAVVR
+335 WAGECAVVR
-347 VSAATPRQEAEWCAA
+347 VAAASPRQEVEWCAA
-362 EIVRLLREEDYRCR
+362 EILRLLREENCRCR

-402 VFLSAMEDILEK
+402 VFLSAMEDVLEK

-450 ERDLLENYAL
+450 ERDLLENYVL
-460 TWDLKGSA
+460 TWDLKGPA

-479 EGYGREFSPADTAF
+479 EGYGREFTPADTAL
-493 VAWLDSLRRKVI
+493 VAWLDGLRRRVI
-505 APLEKLRKDPDKT
+505 APLEALRRGTDKT
-518 GKGRALALYQL
+518 GRGRALALYQL
-529 LEDIGLPARLGR
+529 LEDIDLPTRLGQ
-541 RADSLE
+541 RADSLDR
-547 ERGERTAAA
+547 RGERTAAA

-563 ILVGGLEQCAL
+563 ILAGGLEQCAL
-574 LLGDRLLE
+574 LLGDTELE

-631 GGAIPDRAVSPG
+631 SGAIPDCAVSPG
-643 LFSDQDRDALSAMEV
+643 LFTDQDRDALSAMEV

-673 IAYETCCRPTRRL
+673 IAYETCCRPSQRL
-686 YISYST
+686 YVSYSA
-692 GSGEGQKTP
+692 GEGDNQRTP
-701 CFLWERMGTLFPDAP
+701 CFLWARLGALFPDAP
-716 ARDGGG
+716 VRDGGD
-722 PLARLAAP
+722 PLARLSAP
-730 DAALELAGR
+730 DAALELAGSS
-739 DPAVAEALGRVPG
+739 PAVAEALKRVPG
-752 LAGRVERIQSAAG
+752 LSDRVERIQDAAG

-773 PAVDALFG
+773 PVVDALFG
-781 AEAPMSASRLDLMN
+781 PVVPMSATKLDLVN

-819 SDYGTFVHDVLENTL
+819 AEYGTFVHDVLERTL
-834 RRAKEEGIAL
+834 RAAREEGAPL
-844 DNVQAVERL
+844 DDVQAVERL
-853 SQAAAERYEREVLSG
+853 SQAAAERYEREVLPN

-873 ARLRYLFQ
+873 ARFRVLFQ

-914 GRDLPPVEVEQG
+914 GKDLPPVEVEQG
-926 VRLRLTGL
+926 VRLRLTGY
-934 VDRVDQWEHNGKRY
+934 VDRVDQWLHEGKRY
-948 LRVVDYKTGRKSF
+948 VRVVDYKTGKKSF
-961 DFADVE
+961 DFADVA

-978 FALSRAGGR
+978 FALRREGKG
-987 LFGPGETIP
+987 LLGPEETVP

-1003 ARTPLVDGERGMS
+1003 ARTPLVDGERDMS
-1016 DGEIRRA
+1016 DGEIQRA

-1037 RPVLDAMER
+1037 PDVLSAMER
-1046 AQGGEYRFLPVGTGK
+1046 PAGEYRFLPVGTGR
-1061 GGGDYLVTSEQMDAL
+1061 GGGDSLVTPAQMEAL

-1106 KTPCRWCDYKAAC
+1106 KNPCRWCDYKAAC

-1131 RRGVKAAEFW
+1131 RRGLRAAQFW
-1141 DWMDRREEDGHGR
+1141 EWMDRWEEDGGGH

>member
-1 MLTPSPAAGGEDG
+1 
-14 GAIPA
+14 
-19 SFCSNS
+19 
-25 IPDEGMFVNNF
+25 
-36 FFGALCGM
+36 
-44 MEKNR
+44 
-49 ERGAGVMLNLLYAR
+49 MLNLLRAR

-74 RMGASPARRLLIVPE
+74 RMGRSDARRRLLIVPE

-101 ALGGGASMSCEVL
+101 VLGGGASMSCEVL

-132 PMLDA
+132 PMLDP
-137 GGRMLLMYAALRRVS
+137 GGRMLLMYAALRRVA

-185 ETLMAAGEE
+185 EALMAAGEE

-214 ALEAGCAADPRS
+214 GLEAQGAADPRG
-226 RLDRLAVQLEDTRW
+226 RLDRLAVQLEGTRW
-240 GEGMAFYVY
+240 GAGMAFYVY

-272 VALVCDTG
+272 VALVCG
-280 DDPSGVFR
+280 GEDDPSGIFQ

-294 KRLARLAKANAV
+294 GRLARLAKAGAV
-306 PVREETLDRPLAR
+306 PVREEILDRPLAR
-319 HPSLAFLEQNL
+319 CPSLAFLEENL
-330 FGPNP
+330 FGEGPGQA
-335 ETPWAGECAVVR
+335 WAGECAVVR
-347 VSAATPRQEAEWCAA
+347 VAAASPRQEVEWCAA
-362 EIVRLLREEDYRCR
+362 EILRLLREENCRCR

-402 VFLSAMEDILEK
+402 VFLSAMEDVLEK

-450 ERDLLENYAL
+450 ERDLLENYVL
-460 TWDLKGSA
+460 TWDLKGPA

-479 EGYGREFSPADTAF
+479 EGYGREFTPADTAL
-493 VAWLDSLRRKVI
+493 VAWLDGLRRRVI
-505 APLEKLRKDPDKT
+505 APLEALRKGTDKT
-518 GKGRALALYQL
+518 GRGRALALYQL
-529 LEDIGLPARLGR
+529 LEDIDLPTRLGQ
-541 RADSLE
+541 RADSLDR
-547 ERGERTAAA
+547 RGERTAAA

-563 ILVGGLEQCAL
+563 ILAGGLEQCAL
-574 LLGDRLLE
+574 LLGDTELE

-631 GGAIPDRAVSPG
+631 SGAIPDCAVSPG
-643 LFSDQDRDALSAMEV
+643 LFTDQDRDALSAMEV

-673 IAYETCCRPTRRL
+673 IAYETCCRPSQRL
-686 YISYST
+686 YVSYSA
-692 GSGEGQKTP
+692 GEGDNQRTP
-701 CFLWERMGTLFPDAP
+701 CFLWARLGALFPDAP
-716 ARDGGG
+716 VRDGGD
-722 PLARLAAP
+722 PLARLSAP
-730 DAALELAGR
+730 DAALELAGSS
-739 DPAVAEALGRVPG
+739 PAVAEALKRVPG
-752 LAGRVERIQSAAG
+752 LPERVERIQDAAG

-781 AEAPMSASRLDLMN
+781 PVVPMSATKLDLVN

-819 SDYGTFVHDVLENTL
+819 AEYGTFVHDVLERTL
-834 RRAKEEGIAL
+834 RAAREEGAPL
-844 DNVQAVERL
+844 DEVQAVERL
-853 SQAAAERYEREVLSG
+853 SQAAAERYEREVLSN

-873 ARLRYLFQ
+873 ARFRVLFQ

-914 GRDLPPVEVEQG
+914 GKDLPPVEVEQG
-926 VRLRLTGL
+926 VRLRLTGY
-934 VDRVDQWEHNGKRY
+934 VDRVDQWLHEGKRY
-948 LRVVDYKTGRKSF
+948 VRVVDYKTGKKSF
-961 DFADVE
+961 DFADVA

-978 FALSRAGGR
+978 FALRREGKG
-987 LFGPGETIP
+987 LLGPEETVP

-1003 ARTPLVDGERGMS
+1003 ARTPLVDGERDMS
-1016 DGEIRRA
+1016 DGEIQRA

-1037 RPVLDAMER
+1037 PDVLSAMER
-1046 AQGGEYRFLPVGTGK
+1046 PAGEYRFLPVGTGR
-1061 GGGDYLVTSEQMDAL
+1061 GGGDSLVTPAQMEAL

-1106 KTPCRWCDYKAAC
+1106 KNPCRWCDYKAAC

-1131 RRGVKAAEFW
+1131 RRGLRAAQFW
-1141 DWMDRREEDGHGR
+1141 EWMDRWEEDGGGH

>member
-1 MLTPSPAAGGEDG
+1 
-14 GAIPA
+14 
-19 SFCSNS
+19 
-25 IPDEGMFVNNF
+25 
-36 FFGALCGM
+36 
-44 MEKNR
+44 
-49 ERGAGVMLNLLYAR
+49 
-63 AGRDIRGELLE
+63 
-74 RMGASPARRLLIVPE
+74 
-89 QFSHESE
+89 
-96 RAMCA
+96 MCA
-101 ALGGGASMSCEVL
+101 VLGGGASMSCEVL

-132 PMLDA
+132 PMLDP
-137 GGRMLLMYAALRRVS
+137 GGRMLLMYAALRRVA

-185 ETLMAAGEE
+185 EALMAAGEE

-214 ALEAGCAADPRS
+214 GLEAQGAADPRG
-226 RLDRLAVQLEDTRW
+226 RLDRLAVQLEGTRW
-240 GEGMAFYVY
+240 GAGMAFYVY

-272 VALVCDTG
+272 VALVCG
-280 DDPSGVFR
+280 GEDDPSGIFQ

-294 KRLARLAKANAV
+294 GRLARLAKAGAV
-306 PVREETLDRPLAR
+306 PVREEVLDRPLAR
-319 HPSLAFLEQNL
+319 CPSLAFLEENL
-330 FGPNP
+330 FGEGPGQA
-335 ETPWAGECAVVR
+335 WAGECAVVR
-347 VSAATPRQEAEWCAA
+347 VAAASPRQEVEWCAA
-362 EIVRLLREEDYRCR
+362 EILRLLREENCRCR

-402 VFLSAMEDILEK
+402 VFLSAMEDVLEK

-450 ERDLLENYAL
+450 ERDLLENYVL
-460 TWDLKGSA
+460 TWDLKGPA

-479 EGYGREFSPADTAF
+479 EGYGREFTPADTAL
-493 VAWLDSLRRKVI
+493 VAWLDGLRRRVI
-505 APLEKLRKDPDKT
+505 APLEALRKGTDKT
-518 GKGRALALYQL
+518 GRGRALALYQL
-529 LEDIGLPARLGR
+529 LEDIDLPTRLGQ
-541 RADSLE
+541 RADSLDR
-547 ERGERTAAA
+547 RGERTAAA

-563 ILVGGLEQCAL
+563 ILAGGLEQCAL
-574 LLGDRLLE
+574 LLGDTELE

-631 GGAIPDRAVSPG
+631 SGAIPDCAVSPG
-643 LFSDQDRDALSAMEV
+643 LFTDQDRDALSAMEV

-673 IAYETCCRPTRRL
+673 IAYETCCRPSQRL
-686 YISYST
+686 YVSYSA
-692 GSGEGQKTP
+692 GEGDNQRTP
-701 CFLWERMGTLFPDAP
+701 CFLWARLGALFPDAP
-716 ARDGGG
+716 VRDGGD
-722 PLARLAAP
+722 PLARLSAP
-730 DAALELAGR
+730 DAALELAGSS
-739 DPAVAEALGRVPG
+739 PAVAEALKRVPG
-752 LAGRVERIQSAAG
+752 LSDRVERIQDAAG

-781 AEAPMSASRLDLMN
+781 PVVPMSATKLDLVN

-819 SDYGTFVHDVLENTL
+819 AEYGTFVHDVLERTL
-834 RRAKEEGIAL
+834 RAAREEGTPL
-844 DNVQAVERL
+844 DDVRAVERL
-853 SQAAAERYEREVLSG
+853 SQAAAERYEREVLSN

-873 ARLRYLFQ
+873 ARFRVLFQ

-914 GRDLPPVEVEQG
+914 GKDLPPVEVEQG
-926 VRLRLTGL
+926 VRLRLTGY
-934 VDRVDQWEHNGKRY
+934 VDRVDQWLHEGKRY
-948 LRVVDYKTGRKSF
+948 VRVVDYKTGKKSF
-961 DFADVE
+961 DFADVA

-978 FALSRAGGR
+978 FALRREGKG
-987 LFGPGETIP
+987 LLGPEETVP

-1003 ARTPLVDGERGMS
+1003 ARTPLVDGERDMS
-1016 DGEIRRA
+1016 DGEIQRA

-1037 RPVLDAMER
+1037 PDVLSAMER
-1046 AQGGEYRFLPVGTGK
+1046 PAGEYRFLPVGTGR
-1061 GGGDYLVTSEQMDAL
+1061 GGGDSLVTPAQMEAL

-1106 KTPCRWCDYKAAC
+1106 KNPCRWCDYKAAC

-1131 RRGVKAAEFW
+1131 RRGLRAAQFW
-1141 DWMDRREEDGHGR
+1141 EWMDRWEEDGGGH

>member
-1 MLTPSPAAGGEDG
+1 
-14 GAIPA
+14 
-19 SFCSNS
+19 
-25 IPDEGMFVNNF
+25 
-36 FFGALCGM
+36 
-44 MEKNR
+44 
-49 ERGAGVMLNLLYAR
+49 MLNLLRAR

-74 RMGASPARRLLIVPE
+74 RMGRSDARRRLLIVPE

-101 ALGGGASMSCEVL
+101 VLGGGASMSCEVL

-132 PMLDA
+132 PMLDP
-137 GGRMLLMYAALRRVS
+137 GGRMLLMYAALRRVA

-185 ETLMAAGEE
+185 EALMAAGEE
-194 LGGRQGD
+194 LEGRQGD

-214 ALEAGCAADPRS
+214 GLEAQGAADPRG
-226 RLDRLAVQLEDTRW
+226 RLDRLAVQLEGTRW
-240 GEGMAFYVY
+240 GAGMAFYVY

-272 VALVCDTG
+272 VALVCG
-280 DDPSGVFR
+280 GEDDPSGIFQ

-294 KRLARLAKANAV
+294 GRLARLAKAGAV
-306 PVREETLDRPLAR
+306 PVREEVLDRPLAR
-319 HPSLAFLEQNL
+319 CPSLAFLEENL
-330 FGPNP
+330 FGEGPGQA
-335 ETPWAGECAVVR
+335 WAGECAVVR
-347 VSAATPRQEAEWCAA
+347 VAAASPRQEVEWCAA
-362 EIVRLLREEDYRCR
+362 EILRLLREENCRCR

-402 VFLSAMEDILEK
+402 VFLSAMEDVLEK

-450 ERDLLENYAL
+450 ERDLLENYVL
-460 TWDLKGSA
+460 TWDLKGPA

-479 EGYGREFSPADTAF
+479 EGYGREFTPADTAL
-493 VAWLDSLRRKVI
+493 VAWLDGLRRRVI
-505 APLEKLRKDPDKT
+505 APLEALRKGTDKT
-518 GKGRALALYQL
+518 GRGRALALYQL
-529 LEDIGLPARLGR
+529 LEDIDLPTRLGQ
-541 RADSLE
+541 RADSLDR
-547 ERGERTAAA
+547 RGERTAAA

-563 ILVGGLEQCAL
+563 ILAGGLEQCAL
-574 LLGDRLLE
+574 LLGDTELE

-631 GGAIPDRAVSPG
+631 SGAIPDCAVSPG
-643 LFSDQDRDALSAMEV
+643 LFTDQDRDALSAMEV

-673 IAYETCCRPTRRL
+673 IAYETCCRPSQRL
-686 YISYST
+686 YVSYSA
-692 GSGEGQKTP
+692 GEGDNQRTP
-701 CFLWERMGTLFPDAP
+701 CFLWARLEALFPDAP
-716 ARDGGG
+716 VRDGGD
-722 PLARLAAP
+722 PLARLSAP
-730 DAALELAGR
+730 DAALELAGSS
-739 DPAVAEALGRVPG
+739 PAVAEALKRVPG
-752 LAGRVERIQSAAG
+752 LSDRVERIQDAAG

-781 AEAPMSASRLDLMN
+781 PVVPMSATKLDLVN

-819 SDYGTFVHDVLENTL
+819 AEYGTFVHDVLERTL
-834 RRAKEEGIAL
+834 RAAREEGAPL
-844 DNVQAVERL
+844 DDVQAVERL
-853 SQAAAERYEREVLSG
+853 SQAAAERYEREVLSN

-873 ARLRYLFQ
+873 ARFRVLFQ

-914 GRDLPPVEVEQG
+914 GKDLPPVEVEQG
-926 VRLRLTGL
+926 VRLRLTGY
-934 VDRVDQWEHNGKRY
+934 VDRVDQWLHEGKRY
-948 LRVVDYKTGRKSF
+948 VRVVDYKTGKKSF
-961 DFADVE
+961 DFADVA

-978 FALSRAGGR
+978 FALRREGKG
-987 LFGPGETIP
+987 LLGPEETVP

-1003 ARTPLVDGERGMS
+1003 ARTPLVDGERDMS
-1016 DGEIRRA
+1016 DGEIQRA

-1037 RPVLDAMER
+1037 PDVLSAMER
-1046 AQGGEYRFLPVGTGK
+1046 PAGEYRFLPVGTGR
-1061 GGGDYLVTSEQMDAL
+1061 GGGDSLVTPAQMEAL

-1106 KTPCRWCDYKAAC
+1106 KNPCRWCDYKAAC

-1131 RRGVKAAEFW
+1131 RRGLRAAQFW
-1141 DWMDRREEDGHGR
+1141 EWMDRREEDGGGH

>member
-1 MLTPSPAAGGEDG
+1 
-14 GAIPA
+14 
-19 SFCSNS
+19 
-25 IPDEGMFVNNF
+25 
-36 FFGALCGM
+36 
-44 MEKNR
+44 
-49 ERGAGVMLNLLYAR
+49 MLNLLYAR
-63 AGRDIRGELLE
+63 AGQDIRGELLE
-74 RMGASPARRLLIVPE
+74 RMGRSDARRRLLIVPE

-101 ALGGGASMSCEVL
+101 ALGGGASMFCEVL

-137 GGRMLLMYAALRRVS
+137 GGRMLRMYAALRGVS

-185 ETLMAAGEE
+185 EALMAAGEE

-214 ALEAGCAADPRS
+214 ALEAGGAADPRG
-226 RLDRLAVQLEDTRW
+226 RLDRLARQLEDTRW
-240 GEGMAFYVY
+240 GAGMSFYVY

-272 VALVCDTG
+272 AALVCDKG
-280 DDPSGVFR
+280 DDPSGIFR

-294 KRLARLAKANAV
+294 KRLARLAKDNAV
-306 PVREETLDRPLAR
+306 PVREEALRRPLPR
-319 HPSLAFLEQNL
+319 HPSLAFLEQNR
-330 FGPNP
+330 FGPGP
-335 ETPWAGECAVVR
+335 VRPWAGECAAVR
-347 VSAATPRQEAEWCAA
+347 VAAATPRQEAEWCAA
-362 EIVRLLREEDYRCR
+362 EILRLLREEGYRCR

-391 VESVFARYGVP
+391 IESVFARYGVP
-402 VFLSAMEDILEK
+402 VFLSSMEDILEK

-427 GSDYPYEELFRYLKT
+427 GADYPYEELFRYLKT
-442 GLTGITEE
+442 GLTGIDEE

-479 EGYGREFSPADTAF
+479 EGYGREFSEEDRAL
-493 VAWLDSLRRKVI
+493 VAWLDQLRRRVI
-505 APLEKLRKDPDKT
+505 APLEKLRRGTDKT
-518 GKGRALALYQL
+518 GRGRALALYQL
-529 LEDIGLPARLGR
+529 LEDIDLPTRLAQ
-541 RADSLE
+541 RADSLDR
-547 ERGERTAAA
+547 RGERTAAA

-574 LLGDRLLE
+574 LLGDTELE

-631 GGAIPDRAVSPG
+631 SGSVPDCAASPG
-643 LFSDQDRDALSAMEV
+643 LFTDQDRDALSAMEV

-673 IAYETCCRPTRRL
+673 IAYETCCRPSQRL
-686 YISYST
+686 YVSYAA
-692 GSGEGQKTP
+692 GAGDEQKTP
-701 CFLWERMGTLFPDAP
+701 CFLWERLGALFPDAP
-716 ARDGGG
+716 VRDGGG

-730 DAALELAGR
+730 DAALELAGQ
-739 DPAVAEALGRVPG
+739 DPGLAEALKRVPG
-752 LAGRVERIQSAAG
+752 LAGRVERIQSAAH

-781 AEAPMSASRLDLMN
+781 PVVPMSATKLDLVN
-795 SCHFGYFLRF
+795 SCHFSYFLRF
-805 GLDAKPRQRAAFRA
+805 GLDAKPRQRAAFQA
-819 SDYGTFVHDVLENTL
+819 TDYGTFVHDVLEHTL
-834 RRAKEEGIAL
+834 RWAKEEGVPL
-844 DNVQAVERL
+844 DDGEGVGRL
-853 SQAAAERYEREVLSG
+853 SQRAADRYEQEAMSNLA
-868 LEGEP
+868 EEP
-873 ARLRYLFQ
+873 ARFRYLFQ

-890 ARSVCAELAVSDFT
+890 ARSVCAELAASDFT

-914 GRDLPPVEVEQG
+914 GKDLPPVEVEQG
-926 VRLRLTGL
+926 VRLRLTGY
-934 VDRVDQWEHNGKRY
+934 VDRVDQWLHGGKRY

-961 DFADVE
+961 DFSDVE

-978 FALSRAGGR
+978 FALSREGKG
-987 LFGPGETIP
+987 LFGPEDTVP

-1016 DGEIRRA
+1016 DGEIQKS

-1037 RPVLDAMER
+1037 PDVLAAMER
-1046 AQGGEYRFLPVGTGK
+1046 PAGEYRFLPIGAGK
-1061 GGGDYLVTSEQMDAL
+1061 GGLDYLVTPEQMDAL
-1076 DGYITAALRA
+1076 DEYITRALRA

-1106 KTPCRWCDYKAAC
+1106 KNPCRWCDYKAAC

-1131 RRGVKAAEFW
+1131 RRGIKAAEFW
-1141 DWMDRREEDGHGR
+1141 DWMDKREEDGHGR

>member
-1 MLTPSPAAGGEDG
+1 
-14 GAIPA
+14 
-19 SFCSNS
+19 
-25 IPDEGMFVNNF
+25 
-36 FFGALCGM
+36 
-44 MEKNR
+44 
-49 ERGAGVMLNLLYAR
+49 MLNLLRAR

-74 RMGASPARRLLIVPE
+74 RMGRSDARRRLLIVPE

-101 ALGGGASMSCEVL
+101 VLGGGASMSCEVL

-132 PMLDA
+132 PMLDP
-137 GGRMLLMYAALRRVS
+137 GGRMLLMYAALRRVA

-185 ETLMAAGEE
+185 EALMAAGEE

-214 ALEAGCAADPRS
+214 GLEAQGAADPRG
-226 RLDRLAVQLEDTRW
+226 RLDRLAVQLEGTRW
-240 GEGMAFYVY
+240 GAGMAFYVY

-272 VALVCDTG
+272 VALVCG
-280 DDPSGVFR
+280 GEDDPSGIFQ

-294 KRLARLAKANAV
+294 GRLARLAKAGAV
-306 PVREETLDRPLAR
+306 PVREEVLDRPLAR
-319 HPSLAFLEQNL
+319 CPSLAFLEENL
-330 FGPNP
+330 FGEGPGQA
-335 ETPWAGECAVVR
+335 WAGECAVVR
-347 VSAATPRQEAEWCAA
+347 VAAASPRQEVEWCAA
-362 EIVRLLREEDYRCR
+362 EILRLLREENCRCR

-402 VFLSAMEDILEK
+402 VFLSAMEDVLEK

-450 ERDLLENYAL
+450 ERDLLENYVL
-460 TWDLKGSA
+460 TWDLKGPA

-479 EGYGREFSPADTAF
+479 EGYGREFTPADTAL
-493 VAWLDSLRRKVI
+493 VAWLDGLRRRVI
-505 APLEKLRKDPDKT
+505 APLEALRRGTDKT
-518 GKGRALALYQL
+518 GRGRALALYQL
-529 LEDIGLPARLGR
+529 LEDIDLPTRLGQ
-541 RADSLE
+541 RADSLDR
-547 ERGERTAAA
+547 RGERTAAA

-563 ILVGGLEQCAL
+563 ILAGGLEQCAL
-574 LLGDRLLE
+574 LLGDTELE

-631 GGAIPDRAVSPG
+631 SGAIPDCAVSPG
-643 LFSDQDRDALSAMEV
+643 LFTDQDRDALSAMEV

-673 IAYETCCRPTRRL
+673 IAYETCCRPSQRL
-686 YISYST
+686 YVSYSA
-692 GSGEGQKTP
+692 GEGDNQRTP
-701 CFLWERMGTLFPDAP
+701 CFLWARLGALFPDAP
-716 ARDGGG
+716 VRDGGD
-722 PLARLAAP
+722 PLARLSAP
-730 DAALELAGR
+730 DAALELAGSS
-739 DPAVAEALGRVPG
+739 PAVAEALKRVPG
-752 LAGRVERIQSAAG
+752 LSDRVERIQDAAG

-773 PAVDALFG
+773 PVVDALFG
-781 AEAPMSASRLDLMN
+781 PVVPMSATKLDLVN

-819 SDYGTFVHDVLENTL
+819 AEYGTFVHDVLERTL
-834 RRAKEEGIAL
+834 RAAREEGAPL
-844 DNVQAVERL
+844 DDVQAVERL
-853 SQAAAERYEREVLSG
+853 SQAAAERYEREVLPN

-873 ARLRYLFQ
+873 ARFRVLFQ

-904 PAAFELGFGP
+904 PAAFELGFGL
-914 GRDLPPVEVEQG
+914 GKDLPPVEVEQG
-926 VRLRLTGL
+926 VRLRLTGY
-934 VDRVDQWEHNGKRY
+934 VDRVDQWLHEGKRY
-948 LRVVDYKTGRKSF
+948 VRVVDYKTGKKSF
-961 DFADVE
+961 DFADVA

-978 FALSRAGGR
+978 FALRREGKG
-987 LFGPGETIP
+987 LLGPEETVP

-1003 ARTPLVDGERGMS
+1003 ARTPLVDGERDMS
-1016 DGEIRRA
+1016 DGEIQRA

-1037 RPVLDAMER
+1037 PDVLSAMER
-1046 AQGGEYRFLPVGTGK
+1046 PAGEYRFLPVGTGR
-1061 GGGDYLVTSEQMDAL
+1061 GGGDSLVTPAQMEAL

-1106 KTPCRWCDYKAAC
+1106 KNPCRWCDYKAAC

-1131 RRGVKAAEFW
+1131 RRGLRAAQFW
-1141 DWMDRREEDGHGR
+1141 EWMDRWEEDGGGH

>member
-1 MLTPSPAAGGEDG
+1 MLT
-14 GAIPA
+14 
-19 SFCSNS
+19 
-25 IPDEGMFVNNF
+25 
-36 FFGALCGM
+36 
-44 MEKNR
+44 
-49 ERGAGVMLNLLYAR
+49 LLYAR

-74 RMGASPARRLLIVPE
+74 RMGASPARRRLLIVPE
-89 QFSHESE
+89 QYSHESE

-101 ALGGGASMSCEVL
+101 ALGGGTLMDCEVL
-114 SFTRLAGRLTDAA
+114 SFTRLAGRLTDFA

-137 GGRMLLMYAALRRVS
+137 GGRMLLMYAALRQVA
-152 DALTTYRAPS
+152 DALAAYRAPS

-185 ETLMAAGEE
+185 EALMAAGEE

-214 ALEAGCAADPRS
+214 ALEARGAADPRG

-240 GEGMAFYVY
+240 GAGMAFYVY

-255 PQEERVLSAL
+255 PQEERVLAAL

-272 VALVCDTG
+272 VALVCADG
-280 DDPSGVFR
+280 DDPSGIFQ

-294 KRLARLAKANAV
+294 RRLDRLARRDAV
-306 PVREETLDRPLAR
+306 PVREETLDRPLPR
-319 HPSLAFLEQNL
+319 HPSLAFLEEHL
-330 FGPNP
+330 FGSGPDA
-335 ETPWAGECAVVR
+335 PWAGACAVTR
-347 VSAATPRQEAEWCAA
+347 VSAAAPRQEVEWCAA
-362 EIVRLLREEDYRCR
+362 EILRLLREEGYRCR

-391 VESVFARYGVP
+391 IDSVFSRYGVP
-402 VFLSAMEDILEK
+402 VFRSAMEDILEK

-442 GLTGITEE
+442 GLTGLDDE

-468 WTRQKPWDMHP
+468 WTRKKPWDMHP
-479 EGYGREFSPADTAF
+479 EGYGRAFTDEDRAF
-493 VAWLDSLRRKVI
+493 VERLDGLRRRVI
-505 APLEKLRKDPDKT
+505 APLEALRKAPDKT
-518 GKGRALALYQL
+518 GKGRALALYRL
-529 LEDIGLPARLGR
+529 LEDIGLPARLAQ
-541 RADSLE
+541 RADSLDR
-547 ERGERTAAA
+547 RGERTAAA

-574 LLGDRLLE
+574 LLGDTELE

-612 DAPRMAHKEVKAL
+612 DAPRMAHKEVKVL

-631 GGAIPDRAVSPG
+631 SGAVPDRALSPG
-643 LFSDQDRDALSAMEV
+643 LFSDQDRDALSALEV

-673 IAYETCCRPTRRL
+673 IAYETCARPSQRL
-686 YISYST
+686 YVSYSAGT
-692 GSGEGQKTP
+692 GDDRKVP
-701 CFLWERMGTLFPDAP
+701 CFLWERLAALFPDGP
-716 ARDGGG
+716 AADGGD

-739 DPAVAEALGRVPG
+739 DPAVAQALRQIPG
-752 LAGRVERIQSAAG
+752 LRDRVDRVQSAAQ

-781 AEAPMSASRLDLMN
+781 AVAPMSASRLDVMN
-795 SCHFGYFLRF
+795 SCHFSYFLRF
-805 GLDAKPRQRAAFRA
+805 GLDARPRQRARFQAA
-819 SDYGTFVHDVLENTL
+819 DYGTFVHAVLEDTL
-834 RRAKEEGIAL
+834 RAVKEEGAAL
-844 DNVQAVERL
+844 DDGGAVERL
-853 SQAAAERYEREVLSG
+853 ARGAAERYEREVLSG
-868 LEGEP
+868 LEEEP
-873 ARLRYLFQ
+873 ARFRCLFR
-881 RMKGAALAV
+881 RMEEAALAV
-890 ARSVCAELAVSDFT
+890 TGSVCAELAASDFA

-914 GRDLPPVEVEQG
+914 GKDLPPVEVENG
-926 VRLRLTGL
+926 VRLRLTGY
-934 VDRVDQWEHNGKRY
+934 VDRVDQWLHGGKRY
-948 LRVVDYKTGRKSF
+948 LRVVDYKTGKKSF

-978 FALSRAGGR
+978 FALCREGER
-987 LFGPGETIP
+987 VLGPGETVP

-1003 ARTPLVDGERGMS
+1003 ARTPLVDGERGMT
-1016 DGEIRRA
+1016 DGEIAQA
-1023 RDRLLRRQGLVLDD
+1023 RDRLLRRQGLVLNDPD
-1037 RPVLDAMER
+1037 VLGAMER
-1046 AQGGEYRFLPVGTGK
+1046 AGGEHRFLPVSGGRGGT
-1061 GGGDYLVTSEQMDAL
+1061 DSLVSQAQMDAL
-1076 DGYITAALRA
+1076 DRFVTQALAA

-1101 WQGAD
+1101 WHGAD
-1106 KTPCRWCDYKAAC
+1106 KNPCRWCDYRAAC
-1119 HFEEGCGDRRRF
+1119 HFEEGCGDARRF
-1131 RRGVKAAEFW
+1131 RRGVSAKEFW
-1141 DWMDRREEDGHGR
+1141 KWMEQRKEDGHGH

>member
-1 MLTPSPAAGGEDG
+1 
-14 GAIPA
+14 
-19 SFCSNS
+19 
-25 IPDEGMFVNNF
+25 
-36 FFGALCGM
+36 
-44 MEKNR
+44 
-49 ERGAGVMLNLLYAR
+49 MLNLLRAR

-74 RMGASPARRLLIVPE
+74 RMGRSDARRRLLIVPE

-101 ALGGGASMSCEVL
+101 VLGGGASMSCEVL

-132 PMLDA
+132 PMLDP
-137 GGRMLLMYAALRRVS
+137 GGRMLLMYAALRRVA

-185 ETLMAAGEE
+185 EALMAAGEE

-214 ALEAGCAADPRS
+214 GLEAQGAADPRG
-226 RLDRLAVQLEDTRW
+226 RLDRLAVQLEGTRW
-240 GEGMAFYVY
+240 GAGMAFYVY

-272 VALVCDTG
+272 VALVCG
-280 DDPSGVFR
+280 GEDDPSGIFQ

-294 KRLARLAKANAV
+294 GRLARLAKAGAV
-306 PVREETLDRPLAR
+306 PVREEVLDRPLAR
-319 HPSLAFLEQNL
+319 CPSLAFLEENL
-330 FGPNP
+330 FGEGPGQA
-335 ETPWAGECAVVR
+335 WAGECAVVR
-347 VSAATPRQEAEWCAA
+347 VAAASPRQEVEWCAA
-362 EIVRLLREEDYRCR
+362 EILRLLREENCRCR

-402 VFLSAMEDILEK
+402 VFLSAMEDVLEK

-450 ERDLLENYAL
+450 ERDLLENYVL
-460 TWDLKGSA
+460 TWDLKGPA

-479 EGYGREFSPADTAF
+479 EGYGREFTPADTAL
-493 VAWLDSLRRKVI
+493 VAWLDGLRRRVI
-505 APLEKLRKDPDKT
+505 APLEALRKGTDKT
-518 GKGRALALYQL
+518 GRGRALALYQL
-529 LEDIGLPARLGR
+529 LEDIDLPTRLGQ
-541 RADSLE
+541 RADSLDR
-547 ERGERTAAA
+547 RGERTAAA

-563 ILVGGLEQCAL
+563 ILAGGLEQCAL
-574 LLGDRLLE
+574 LLGDTELE

-631 GGAIPDRAVSPG
+631 SGAIPDCAVSPG
-643 LFSDQDRDALSAMEV
+643 LFTDQDRDALSAMEV

-673 IAYETCCRPTRRL
+673 IAYETCCRPSQRL
-686 YISYST
+686 YVSYSA
-692 GSGEGQKTP
+692 GEGDNQRTP
-701 CFLWERMGTLFPDAP
+701 CFLWARLEALFPDAP
-716 ARDGGG
+716 VRDGGD
-722 PLARLAAP
+722 PLARLSAP
-730 DAALELAGR
+730 DAALELAGSS
-739 DPAVAEALGRVPG
+739 PAVAEALKRVPG
-752 LAGRVERIQSAAG
+752 LSDRVERIQDAAG

-781 AEAPMSASRLDLMN
+781 PVVPMSATKLDLVN

-819 SDYGTFVHDVLENTL
+819 AEYGTFVHDVLERTL
-834 RRAKEEGIAL
+834 RAAREEGAPL
-844 DNVQAVERL
+844 DDVQAVERL
-853 SQAAAERYEREVLSG
+853 SQAAAERYEREVLSN

-873 ARLRYLFQ
+873 ARFRVLFQ

-914 GRDLPPVEVEQG
+914 GKDLPPVEVEQG
-926 VRLRLTGL
+926 VRLRLTGY
-934 VDRVDQWEHNGKRY
+934 VNRVDQWLHEGKRY
-948 LRVVDYKTGRKSF
+948 VRVVDYKTGKKSF
-961 DFADVE
+961 DFADVA

-978 FALSRAGGR
+978 FALRREGKG
-987 LFGPGETIP
+987 LLGPEETVP

-1003 ARTPLVDGERGMS
+1003 ARTPLVDGERDMS
-1016 DGEIRRA
+1016 DGEIQRA

-1037 RPVLDAMER
+1037 PDVLSAMER
-1046 AQGGEYRFLPVGTGK
+1046 PAGEYRFLPVGTGR
-1061 GGGDYLVTSEQMDAL
+1061 GGGDSLVTPAQMEAL

-1106 KTPCRWCDYKAAC
+1106 KNPCRWCDYKAAC

-1131 RRGVKAAEFW
+1131 RRGLRAAQFW
-1141 DWMDRREEDGHGR
+1141 EWMDRREEDGGGH